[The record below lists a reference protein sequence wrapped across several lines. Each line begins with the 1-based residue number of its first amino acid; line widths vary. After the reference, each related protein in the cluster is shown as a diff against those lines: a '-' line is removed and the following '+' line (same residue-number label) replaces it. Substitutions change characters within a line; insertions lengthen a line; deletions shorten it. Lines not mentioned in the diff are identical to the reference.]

1 MIGIFEIIIIIIL
14 CCGCFVLYAICHQFC
29 ECFDSSNREH
39 SFDTTDELQISSP
52 IQSSFVEI

>member
-14 CCGCFVLYAICHQFC
+14 CCVCFVLYAICNQLC
-29 ECFDSSNREH
+29 ECFDSGNREH

-52 IQSSFVEI
+52 IQSSFV